1 MQTVLKTRC
10 RGEINFLMN
19 LRFKTSYVT
28 KQDVRILNLDGNLS
42 YLSTSSLRR
51 LKIERILHA
60 RAWI

>member
-1 MQTVLKTRC
+1 
-10 RGEINFLMN
+10 MN
-19 LRFKTSYVT
+19 LRFITSYVN